1 MEQSCGVIPVYY
13 DGRRWRVLLIQNR
26 GGSWG
31 FPKGH
36 IEGEETPEQTAQRE
50 LREETG
56 ITKVQLLPKPSFEER
71 YQIGSRGKQTPKHVT
86 YFLGRV
92 TQTAIRRHPIE
103 ILDSHWFDF
112 STARRVLEYDNAR
125 RILRL
130 AQHQLMNRHVWSGRK
145 PKK

>member
-1 MEQSCGVIPVYY
+1 MEKSCGVIPVHY

-36 IEGEETPEQTAQRE
+36 MEAGETPEQTAHRE

-56 ITKVQLLPKPSFEER
+56 LTKAELLPEPHFREL
-71 YQIGSRGKQTPKHVT
+71 YQIGQRGRKTPKEVT
-86 YFLGRV
+86 YWLGRV
-92 TQTAIRRHPIE
+92 RSTVIKRHPVE
-103 ILDSHWFDF
+103 VLDSHWFDF
-112 STARRVLEYDNAR
+112 ATARRVLEYDNAR

-130 AQHQLMNRHVWSGRK
+130 AQHQVMVRRVFAVTK

>member
-1 MEQSCGVIPVYY
+1 MEPG
-13 DGRRWRVLLIQNR
+13 
-26 GGSWG
+26 
-31 FPKGH
+31 
-36 IEGEETPEQTAQRE
+36 ETPEQTAHRE

-56 ITKVQLLPKPSFEER
+56 IAKVELLSEPSFREV
-71 YQIGSRGKQTPKHVT
+71 YQIGQRGRKTPKQVT
-86 YFLGRV
+86 YWLGRV
-92 TQTAIRRHPIE
+92 RTTTIKRHPVE

-130 AQHQLMNRHVWSGRK
+130 AQHQVMTRRVWSTTK